1 MIDWTTLRIDL
12 DKTDVRFLHD
22 ILDAGL
28 RLEVE
33 EETVDEYPEAGTFI
47 NWFMNELDA
56 FLQQHKSG

>member
-12 DKTDVRFLHD
+12 DKPCARFLYD

-33 EETVDEYPEAGTFI
+33 EETVDKYPEAGTFI
-47 NWFMNELDA
+47 NCFMGELEE